1 MWHLCRE
8 MSEEDYFIIVSVIER
23 TGLSLIWQSRFAELM
38 LYEDW
43 I

>member
-23 TGLSLIWQSRFAELM
+23 TGLSLIWQSRFGLRAMGAL
-38 LYEDW
+38 
-43 I
+43 

>member
-23 TGLSLIWQSRFAELM
+23 TGLSLIWQSPFCVV
-38 LYEDW
+38 DV